1 MVLDGF
7 GDRFGLPD
15 MFSCP
20 GMVPKWYGITNVKN
34 WIFHHFGQFW
44 PGAFVFW
51 NTLSLSNIE
60 LSLILSCRA
69 FLGDFF
75 ESAID
80 LKLIYNLMKY
90 LLQGWIFELKLIF
103 RGKVGKP
110 RFSHRRCTKAF
121 LLQRVLRT
129 MWENPGIPA
138 QHRTHASA
146 WEIWIFEVEKSMNP
160 EVFGSFSSKSRFSK
174 NWDFTTIFLV

>member
-7 GDRFGLPD
+7 GDRFVLPD

-20 GMVPKWYGITNVKN
+20 GMVPKWSGITNVKN
-34 WIFHHFGQFW
+34 WIFHHFGHFW
-44 PGAFVFW
+44 PGAFVFCF
-51 NTLSLSNIE
+51 TLSLSNIE
-60 LSLILSCRA
+60 LSLILSCTA
-69 FLGDFF
+69 SLGDFF

-80 LKLIYNLMKY
+80 LKLIYNLVKY
-90 LLQGWIFELKLIF
+90 LLQGWIFEFKLIF

-129 MWENPGIPA
+129 MWEDPRNPA

-146 WEIWIFEVEKSMNP
+146 WEIWIFDVGDLVSDELSWW
-160 EVFGSFSSKSRFSK
+160 FSGRF
-174 NWDFTTIFLV
+174 DFLMLEWFWW

>member
-1 MVLDGF
+1 MSFPADFLEDLIFSCWNGF
-7 GDRFGLPD
+7 GDRFGFPD
-15 MFSCP
+15 IFSWP
-20 GMVPKWYGITNVKN
+20 GMVPEWSGITIVKN
-34 WIFHHFGQFW
+34 WNFHHFGHFW
-44 PGAFVFW
+44 PGAFVFCF
-51 NTLSLSNIE
+51 TLSLSNIE
-60 LSLILSCRA
+60 LSLILSCTA
-69 FLGDFF
+69 SLGDFF

-129 MWENPGIPA
+129 KFGVNSFRIRLGASGW
-138 QHRTHASA
+138 RT
-146 WEIWIFEVEKSMNP
+146 KP
-160 EVFGSFSSKSRFSK
+160 EGVRS
-174 NWDFTTIFLV
+174 TL